1 VIVLDTHIWY
11 WWINGDEARL
21 SSAQARE
28 IESAPRIGVAAVS
41 CYELAYAVKRG
52 RIVLPMTVEEW
63 FEKGLAGSRI
73 ELLALTPAIALRA
86 SGLQDRHRDPFDR
99 MIIATALEWDGQ
111 LASADGQ
118 FAGYAEVASRLLA

>member
-11 WWINGDEARL
+11 WWINVAEMRL

-41 CYELAYAVKRG
+41 CYEIAHAVRRG
-52 RIVLPMTVEEW
+52 RIVLPMPVEEW
-63 FEKGLAGSRI
+63 FDKGLAGSNI
-73 ELLALTPAIALRA
+73 EVLALTPGIALSA
-86 SGLQDRHRDPFDR
+86 SVLQDHHRDPFDR

-111 LASADGQ
+111 LAFADGQ
-118 FAGYAEVASRLLA
+118 FAGYPELASRLLA